1 MMREARRVRLLALS
15 ALLVGVLS
23 GCEGQPENTPTTAAV
38 TAGPEAEIELG
49 TAAIDL
55 ATNSGTYPDRN
66 YVVELADERA
76 TQRCVRAAGLTW
88 SGFVYQPPP
97 GSDEDRALNIE
108 GRRRDGYGLADAGR
122 GSLGEPPGGS
132 GGARLEEALFGRS
145 RKVAQLRVP
154 GAGEV
159 GYPVE
164 GCTARAHAAVFG
176 DVTTWARVT
185 FLPSGINMMLAK
197 KAAAD
202 PRLQAP
208 LREWSRCMAEHGHQY
223 NNPKE
228 IRYQLIS
235 QKANREREIAVAIQD
250 ADCNRAAGLART
262 ELELRRA
269 AARALPADQRAELA
283 GLATAL
289 DEGVRRARAIVGD
302 PQADPAPPLA
312 DDRARSPR

>member
-1 MMREARRVRLLALS
+1 MREARRTRLLALS

-23 GCEGQPENTPTTAAV
+23 GCAGQPETIPTAAAV
-38 TAGPEAEIELG
+38 TEPPEVGPELT

-55 ATNSGTYPDRN
+55 ATNSGAYPDRN

-76 TQRCVRAAGLTW
+76 TRRCVRAAGLTW
-88 SGFVYQPPP
+88 SGFVYRPPP
-97 GSDEDRALNIE
+97 GSDEDRALNLE
-108 GRRRDGYGLADAGR
+108 ARRRDGYGLAGAGR
-122 GSLGEPPGGS
+122 GAAGEPPRAS
-132 GGARLEEALFGRS
+132 GGARLDEALFGRS
-145 RKVAQLRVP
+145 HKVAQLRVP

-185 FLPSGINMMLAK
+185 FLPSGINMTLARTV
-197 KAAAD
+197 AAD

-208 LREWSRCMAEHGHQY
+208 LREWSRCMARHGLRY
-223 NNPKE
+223 ENPKE
-228 IRYQLIS
+228 LRKHLVS
-235 QKANREREIAVAIQD
+235 QKVDREREIAVAVQD

-262 ELELRRA
+262 ELALRRA

-283 GLATAL
+283 GLASAL
-289 DEGVRRARAIVGD
+289 DEGVRRARAVLGD
-302 PQADPAPPLA
+302 PPVDAALSPA
-312 DDRARSPR
+312 DDGTRPPA